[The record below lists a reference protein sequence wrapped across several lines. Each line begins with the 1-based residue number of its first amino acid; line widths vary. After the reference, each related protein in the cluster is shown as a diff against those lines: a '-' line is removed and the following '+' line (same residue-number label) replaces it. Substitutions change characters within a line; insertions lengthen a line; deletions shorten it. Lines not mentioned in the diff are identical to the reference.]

1 MKVVRTAVRLMG
13 ALLFGWIT
21 ALRELLAR
29 LLAWI
34 RRLLGHDGRSSRGAD
49 TNCVPIRHPEYVQP
63 DPMIYSQWYLM
74 SLGFAVTWDNPDIE
88 LRRSGVPVPS
98 SDIAP
103 DTDYEIVAR
112 IWNGSTSAPVVGMDV
127 GMSYIDFGMGV
138 ISVPIGVTKV
148 DLGVKGGPGCPAF
161 ASMPWRS
168 PVTPGHYCLQVS
180 FDWFVD
186 ANPMNNRG
194 QENLQVGHASSPAE
208 FEFTLG
214 NQSDDRHVF
223 TFEVDTYE
231 LPPPPPCPPPGRRG
245 APSKGSQRPGARA
258 PRTTHPEVPDAV
270 LARHDRADHPV
281 PEGWSVHFNPEQP
294 VLGPGDSATVK
305 LSVVPPAGFV
315 GSQRFNVRG
324 VDGDDFVAGGITL
337 EVVAT

>member
-1 MKVVRTAVRLMG
+1 MKVLRPAVRLLG
-13 ALLFGWIT
+13 TLLVGWIPALLQ
-21 ALRELLAR
+21 LLGR

-34 RRLLGHDGRSSRGAD
+34 RRLLAHGGRASRGAD
-49 TNCVPIRHPEYVQP
+49 TDCVPIRHPEYVQP

-88 LRRSGVPVPS
+88 LRRGGVAVPS
-98 SDIAP
+98 SDVAP

-112 IWNGSTSAPVVGMDV
+112 IWNGSTTAPVVGMDV

-138 ISVPIGVTKV
+138 TSVPIGVTKV

-168 PVTPGHYCLQVS
+168 PATPGHYCLQVS
-180 FDWFVD
+180 FDWFDD
-186 ANPMNNRG
+186 ANPLNNLG

-214 NQSDDRHVF
+214 NQSDERHSF
-223 TFEVDTYE
+223 AFEVDTYAI
-231 LPPPPPCPPPGRRG
+231 PAPPPCPPPGRDT
-245 APSKGSQRPGARA
+245 PSTSNRRPATRA
-258 PRTTHPEVPDAV
+258 PRTTLPAVPDAV

-281 PEGWSVHFNPEQP
+281 PEGWSVHFSPERP
-294 VLGPGDSATVK
+294 ALAPGGSTSVK
-305 LSVVPPAGFV
+305 LSIEPPTGFV
-315 GSQRFNVRG
+315 GSQRFNVRA
-324 VDGDDFVAGGITL
+324 VDGDEFVAGGITV

>member
-1 MKVVRTAVRLMG
+1 MKVLYPAVRLLG
-13 ALLFGWIT
+13 ALLFGWIS
-21 ALRELLAR
+21 ALLRLLGR

-49 TNCVPIRHPEYVQP
+49 TDCVPIRHPEYVQP

-88 LRRSGVPVPS
+88 LRRGGVPVPS
-98 SDIAP
+98 SGIAP

-112 IWNGSTSAPVVGMDV
+112 IWNGSTSAPVVGMAV

-168 PVTPGHYCLQVS
+168 PATPGHYCLQVA
-180 FDWFVD
+180 FDWFDD
-186 ANPMNNRG
+186 ANPLNNLG
-194 QENLQVGHASSPAE
+194 QENLQVGQASSPAE

-223 TFEVDTYE
+223 AFEVDTYE
-231 LPPPPPCPPPGRRG
+231 LPAPPPCPPPGRG
-245 APSKGSQRPGARA
+245 TPSTTRQRPRARA
-258 PRTTHPEVPDAV
+258 PRTTHPEVSDAI

-281 PEGWSVHFNPEQP
+281 PEGWSVHFNPERP
-294 VLGPGDSATVK
+294 ALAPGDSTTVK
-305 LSVVPPAGFV
+305 LSIEPPTGFV
-315 GSQRFNVRG
+315 GSLRFNVRA